1 MSIRKLTGWTAS
13 ITLLALM
20 AGCSSTESPQ
30 DSSKST
36 SASSQSSSNTSSQE
50 TALKPSIQPLSKS
63 IHAVGEVVSIKDK
76 NLEVQF
82 TVNGTREHKG
92 KGVIKPNRGNK
103 WIVVDMTIANKGQKS
118 KTFSVASFEL
128 IDSKNNPYEV
138 ALLAEALDDVKSPTG
153 QLNPRDERQGEVAFE
168 VPEKAKELKLLFK
181 PNSTD
186 CEAPAS
192 ESNKSKTLKCEP
204 IVFKLD

>member
-118 KTFSVASFEL
+118 Q
-128 IDSKNNPYEV
+128 N
-138 ALLAEALDDVKSPTG
+138 
-153 QLNPRDERQGEVAFE
+153 
-168 VPEKAKELKLLFK
+168 LF
-181 PNSTD
+181 
-186 CEAPAS
+186 C
-192 ESNKSKTLKCEP
+192 C
-204 IVFKLD
+204 II